1 MASDNDQV
9 RARRDK
15 VAALREAGIE
25 PYARGSAP
33 SHTTAA
39 ILAAHG
45 EASGEALEAA
55 PVEVGLAG
63 RLMALRRFGK
73 TTFAH
78 LQDATGRLQL
88 FFNREVLGD
97 AYPLVKRLDLG
108 DWVAVSGPLFRTRT
122 GELTVRVER
131 LTLLTK
137 ALRPLPEKWHGL
149 TDVETRFR
157 QRYLDLIVN
166 EEARQV
172 FRTRSAIIDSLRR
185 FLTERDFLEVETPM
199 MHPIAGGAAARPF
212 ITHHNALDRDLYLRI
227 APELYLKW
235 LVVGGF
241 ERVFEINRNFRNEG
255 VDLDHNPEFTMVE
268 FYQAHA
274 TYEVLME
281 MVEELIVELAERHAG
296 GLKVSWH
303 GEEID
308 LTPPWTRLP
317 LLDAVRERVED
328 GPRIVGDDAFARERA
343 RELGL
348 EPTSADPHGKVI
360 TKIFEEVVEPTL
372 VQPTFVVDYPV
383 DVSPLARR
391 KPEAPELVERF
402 ELFIGQ
408 REIANAFTELN
419 DPDDQRARFEEQV
432 AERAAGD
439 DEAHPLDEDY
449 LTALEHGMPP
459 TAGCGIGIDRLVM
472 LLTGTES
479 IREVI
484 LFPQMKPKVRG

>member
-15 VAALREAGIE
+15 VAALRAEGIE
-25 PYARGSAP
+25 PYARGTAP
-33 SHTTAA
+33 THTIAAVLASHAA
-39 ILAAHG
+39 TVAETLDDQPIA
-45 EASGEALEAA
+45 
-55 PVEVGLAG
+55 VGLAG

-78 LQDATGRLQL
+78 LQDSTGSLQI
-88 FFNREVLGD
+88 FFARDLLGD
-97 AYPLVKRLDLG
+97 AYALVKRLDLG
-108 DWVAVSGPLFRTRT
+108 DWIAVTGHLFRTQT
-122 GELTVRVER
+122 GELTVRVTR
-131 LTLLTK
+131 VTLLSK

-166 EEARQV
+166 PEARQL

-185 FLTERDFLEVETPM
+185 FLTGRDFLEVETPM
-199 MHPIAGGAAARPF
+199 MHAIAGGAAARPF

-227 APELYLKW
+227 APELYLKR

-255 VDLDHNPEFTMVE
+255 IDLDHNPEFTMVE
-268 FYQAHA
+268 VYQAHA
-274 TYEVLME
+274 TYEVLMA
-281 MVEELIVELAERHAG
+281 MVEELIVHLAEHHAG
-296 GLKVSWH
+296 GLKLTWH
-303 GEEID
+303 GEPID

-328 GPRIVGDDAFARERA
+328 GGRIVTDDTFARARA
-343 RELGL
+343 RDLGL
-348 EPTSADPHGKVI
+348 EPTAADPHGKVI
-360 TKIFEEVVEPTL
+360 TKIFEQLVEPTL
-372 VQPTFVVDYPV
+372 TQPTFVIDYPV

-391 KPEAPELVERF
+391 KVAAPELVERF
-402 ELFIGQ
+402 ELFIGA
-408 REIANAFTELN
+408 REIANAFTELA
-419 DPDDQRARFEEQV
+419 DPDDQRGRFEEQV

-439 DEAHPLDEDY
+439 DEAQPLDEDY

-484 LFPQMKPKVRG
+484 LFPQMKPKTQG

>member
-1 MASDNDQV
+1 MANDNDQV

-15 VAALREAGIE
+15 VAALREQAIE
-25 PYARGSAP
+25 PYARGTAP
-33 SHTTAA
+33 THTTGAVLADHGDTAA
-39 ILAAHG
+39 EVLD
-45 EASGEALEAA
+45 ER
-55 PVEVGLAG
+55 PVQVSLAG

-88 FFNREVLGD
+88 FCNRDILGD
-97 AYPLVKRLDLG
+97 AYSLVKKLDLG
-108 DWVAVSGPLFRTRT
+108 DWVAVEGPLFRTKT
-122 GELTVRVER
+122 GELTVRVTG

-166 EEARQV
+166 PEARQV
-172 FRTRSAIIDSLRR
+172 FRSRSAIIDSLRR
-185 FLTERDFLEVETPM
+185 FLTDRDFLEVETPM

-212 ITHHNALDRDLYLRI
+212 VTHHNALDRDLYLRI
-227 APELYLKW
+227 APELYLKR

-255 VDLDHNPEFTMVE
+255 TDLDHNPEFTMVE

-274 TYEVLME
+274 TYEVLMA
-281 MVEELIVELAERHAG
+281 MVEELIVHLAGRHAG
-296 GLKVSWH
+296 SLKLTWH

-317 LLDAVRERVED
+317 LLDAVRDRVDD
-328 GPRIVGDDAFARERA
+328 GERIVTDDGFARERA

-348 EPTSADPHGKVI
+348 EPTSADPHGKII
-360 TKIFEEVVEPTL
+360 TKIFEEIVEPTL
-372 VQPTFVVDYPV
+372 IQPTFVIDYPV

-391 KPEAPELVERF
+391 KPDAPDLVERF
-402 ELFIGQ
+402 ELFIGT

-484 LFPQMKPKVRG
+484 LFPQMKPKAQG